1 MPEEINL
8 SPKYERNGWPAISR
22 PDIKPPEGWSLPLVT
37 AVNRVHN
44 HNLSPDGRHI
54 AFIWDREEL
63 SDVYIMPASGGWP
76 RRITADRPAFQY
88 WWEEIP
94 AWSPDSQWLAFT
106 VGDDVY
112 VASVNEGSP
121 RKISGFTD
129 NAFSP
134 VWMPDSTGIIIA
146 IERNEETHLLLTDR
160 YGSWPSLISRTLG
173 EDSDPQPSPDGKHI
187 IFLHHPMEDLNR
199 QEIILVEIGKPELHT
214 LVSYEHILCAQ
225 PRWSP
230 DGKTIAYLCQKSGW
244 WEVWLLN
251 PEEIK
256 PIQLTHCAHD
266 LADIEWSPDGKWLAA
281 TINRNGSLDL
291 CLVNAKN
298 GKLVDL
304 RTSQGVFMRPD
315 WSPDSTFLTV
325 EYSNP
330 RLPPDLYRIPVNTEA
345 PERVPDEEIIQL
357 TFSNLPTMASLQMV
371 MPQQVSYRS
380 FGGVEIP
387 ATLYKPL
394 KPNRAAIVYPHGG
407 PREQFQMDWDPF
419 IQYLVAKGYTFLAIN
434 YRGST
439 GYGYEYAHL
448 NDNDWGGGD
457 AQDCLYAARYLSGLD
472 WIDAG
477 RLAIMGASY
486 GGYMVACALSR
497 DPDYLFSCGISLY
510 GDADPINSWALTE
523 RNTRL
528 YTEMQIGTPANNWSV
543 YYDSS
548 TIANV
553 QNIRKPVLILHGLED
568 DVVHPLSSEQW
579 VEALRNANKTFEY
592 KLYAGESH
600 GFLKRVNILDA
611 YARMERFLD
620 WYLMPE
626 V

>member
-1 MPEEINL
+1 MQGDIEL
-8 SPKYERNGWPAISR
+8 TPKYERNGWPSMPR
-22 PDIKPPEGWSLPLVT
+22 PDVKPPEGWSLPLVT

-44 HNLSPDGRHI
+44 HNLSPDGKYI

-63 SDVYIMPASGGWP
+63 SDVYLMPATGGWP

-134 VWMPDSTGIIIA
+134 VWMPDSNGIIIA

-160 YGSWPSLISRTLG
+160 SGSWPSLISRTLG
-173 EDSDPQPSPDGKHI
+173 EDFDPRPSPDGKSI
-187 IFLHHPMEDLNR
+187 IFLHHPLDDLKR
-199 QEIILVEIGKPELHT
+199 QDILLVEPGNPELHT
-214 LVSYEHILCAQ
+214 LVSQPNIPCFQ

-230 DGKTIAYLCQKSGW
+230 DGKTIAYLSQQTGW
-244 WEVWLLN
+244 WEVWLIGL
-251 PEEIK
+251 EDRK
-256 PIQLTHCAHD
+256 PVQLTHCGHD
-266 LADIEWSPDGKWLAA
+266 LTDIEWSHDGKWLAA

-291 CLVNAKN
+291 CLINTRN
-298 GKLVDL
+298 GKITDL
-304 RTSQGVFMRPD
+304 RSGQGVYVRPN
-315 WSPDSTFLTV
+315 WSNDSTFLTV
-325 EYSNP
+325 EYSSP
-330 RLPPDLYRIPVNTEA
+330 ILPPDLYRIPVNIEEA
-345 PERVPDEEIIQL
+345 KASSQDAIQL
-357 TFSNLPTMASLQMV
+357 TFSNPPAMETLPMV
-371 MPQQVSYRS
+371 IPQQVNYRS
-380 FGGVEIP
+380 FGGLEIS
-387 ATLYKPL
+387 ATLYKPD
-394 KPNRAAIVYPHGG
+394 KPNRAAIVYAHGG
-407 PREQFQMDWDPF
+407 PREQFGMDWDPF

-439 GYGYEYAHL
+439 GYGRDFEHL

-457 AQDCLYAARYLSGLD
+457 TQDCLYAARYLSGLD
-472 WIDAG
+472 WIDFG
-477 RLAIMGASY
+477 RLAIMGPSY
-486 GGYMVACALSR
+486 GAYLVSCVLSR
-497 DPDYLFSCGISLY
+497 DPDYQYSCGIYLY
-510 GDADPINSWALTE
+510 GDADPLNSWALTE

-528 YTEMQIGTPANNWSV
+528 YTEMQIGTPADNWSV
-543 YYDSS
+543 YYEGS
-548 TIANV
+548 TINQV
-553 QNIRKPVLILHGLED
+553 NNIRKPVLILHGLED
-568 DVVHPLSSEQW
+568 DVVPPLSSEQW
-579 VEALRNANKTFEY
+579 VEELRKANKTFEY

-611 YARMERFLD
+611 YTRMERFLD